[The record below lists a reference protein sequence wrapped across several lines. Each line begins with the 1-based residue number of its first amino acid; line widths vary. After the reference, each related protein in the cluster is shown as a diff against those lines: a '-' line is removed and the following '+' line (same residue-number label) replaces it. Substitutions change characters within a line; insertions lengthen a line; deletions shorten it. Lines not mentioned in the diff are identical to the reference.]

1 MVKFENDQRITP
13 WHISLYLSLF
23 QIWNSTHFKKEISI
37 HRDELMRLSKIG
49 SANTYSKCMKQLSEW
64 KYIKYTPSK
73 SRFTASKVHMYRFD
87 TTPDTTCDKSPDTT
101 SDTSPDTT
109 SEHLVRPFLNNTKH
123 IVNYNKQKENNN
135 KLYKTKEGEEK
146 KSSPHSSQNKNDES
160 SFRKD
165 ELHSPKKASK
175 NDLKSSDS
183 SKSKKPSKGDLKSS
197 SSRKKFVPPELQ
209 NVKEFFRE
217 NKSSYQVAE
226 MFFNHFESNGWKVGG
241 KAPMKNWNAAARN
254 WIMRDEKYQN
264 QNRSPAQQRLHVNE
278 NKDYSEPL

>member
-1 MVKFENDQRITP
+1 MQKVNYIHHMENMMVKFENDQRITP

-109 SEHLVRPFLNNTKH
+109 SVHLVRPYTNS
-123 IVNYNKQKENNN
+123 IKQKENNN

-146 KSSPHSSQNKNDES
+146 RSSPHPSQNKNIES
-160 SFRKD
+160 SCKGD
-165 ELHSPKKASK
+165 LQSPKK
-175 NDLKSSDS
+175 
-183 SKSKKPSKGDLKSS
+183 
-197 SSRKKFVPPELQ
+197 KKFVPPELE
-209 NVKEFFRE
+209 NVKTFFRE
-217 NKSSYQVAE
+217 NKSSYRDAE

-241 KAPMKNWNAAARN
+241 KAAMKNWKAAAKN
-254 WIMRDEKYQN
+254 WIARDEKFQD
-264 QNRSPAQQRLHVNE
+264 QNRSPAQQRLHVNQ
-278 NKDYSEPL
+278 NKDYDIPL